1 MARHYIVRGRV
12 QGVGFRYFVARQA
25 RALELIG
32 WVRNL
37 PDGSVE
43 ASAAGSEEALE
54 NFERALREGPRM
66 SRVDAVHVT
75 ITATPTVTSFEIIG

>member
-25 RALELIG
+25 RALALVG

-43 ASAAGSEEALE
+43 ATAAGSEAALKS
-54 NFERALREGPRM
+54 FERALREGPRM
-66 SRVDAVHVT
+66 SRVDT
-75 ITATPTVTSFEIIG
+75 IDIEVAAAPSATSFDVIG